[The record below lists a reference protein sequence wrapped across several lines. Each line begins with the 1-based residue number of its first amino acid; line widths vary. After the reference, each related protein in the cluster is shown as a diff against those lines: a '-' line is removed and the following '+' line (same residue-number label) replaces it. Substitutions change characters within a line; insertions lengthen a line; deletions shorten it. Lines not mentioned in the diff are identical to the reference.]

1 MMRKPVS
8 LIGMLLVAVITT
20 AALPAWAQTEGEA
33 RLGGGSDI
41 PPETTVRL
49 PQGGSI
55 PAVHTISADNPGTE
69 EIRVEFRA
77 EAAAGIMIDPEWD
90 TETIPAEGSV
100 VNHFAVEVA
109 PSIAP
114 GEYPVVIQLVRSD
127 IESEPGRI
135 TNIPAIQ
142 ATFTVE
148 VVGESAAVTVR
159 SVSAHS
165 GEPVTATITLSARL
179 DDRGWF
185 EIDRTQDDTLDARV
199 APGEYRAAVLV
210 GEREVAAEEFTV
222 EADQALDVEIE
233 VETVSFVVAAA
244 RPVTERGRLVVVEL
258 VASVNNETDAIPGP
272 NRLQAIVSHGGVEV
286 DTVTLDE
293 LSQVPA
299 GITEAT
305 VTYRPEGGWQ
315 QGTYRFAFTLVT
327 PAFTLTAPD
336 QPVLEVPAM
345 GFDLLAFIA
354 TLDTREAI
362 ALAAAAVLALL
373 LVERLIRF
381 LLRRRRQS
389 ATGPTRRER
398 RAAHAET
405 RQPGRNRRRK
415 NPSPPEPEPSWLEEP
430 IGPVTAGRSQWDDD
444 NPDEDDPDNDS
455 SHSSPS
461 PPDRPSNGPVAP
473 ATPAT
478 PATPPPPRGSHV
490 APREQAIPEPQP
502 TQPISPGITAGVPSG
517 NSSDMAHMVEA
528 LRVVQRL
535 HDEGSLA
542 PGWSITDA
550 TLVYWAMISPGVHES
565 LGAVGMTEEEYGT
578 AMRRLFTHGLL
589 GRSRLPR
596 DASNG

>member
-20 AALPAWAQTEGEA
+20 AASPAWAQTEGEA

-41 PPETTVRL
+41 PPEVTIRL

-55 PAVHTISADNPGTE
+55 PAVHGISADNPGADP
-69 EIRVEFRA
+69 IQVEFRA
-77 EAAAGIMIDPEWD
+77 KAATGITIDPEWD
-90 TETIPAEGSV
+90 SETIPAAGSV

-114 GEYPVVIQLVRSD
+114 GEYPVLIQLVRSD
-127 IESEPGRI
+127 IESEPGRV

-148 VVGESAAVTVR
+148 VVGDAATVTVR

-185 EIDRTQDDTLDARV
+185 EIDRAQDDTLDARV

-222 EADQALDVEIE
+222 EPDQSLDVVIE

-244 RPVTERGRLVVVEL
+244 RPVTERGRLVVVDL
-258 VASVNNETDAIPGP
+258 VASVNNETDPIPGP

-293 LSQVPA
+293 LSEVPA
-299 GITEAT
+299 GITEGS
-305 VTYRPEGGWQ
+305 VTYRPDGGWQ
-315 QGTYRFAFTLVT
+315 EGTYRFAFRLVT

-345 GFDLLAFIA
+345 GFDLLAFFA
-354 TLDTREAI
+354 TLDAREAI
-362 ALAAAAVLALL
+362 ALAAAGVLALI
-373 LVERLIRF
+373 LVERLIRYV
-381 LLRRRRQS
+381 LRRRRRS

-398 RAAHAET
+398 RAARAET
-405 RQPGRNRRRK
+405 RRARRYRRK
-415 NPSPPEPEPSWLEEP
+415 KNSSPSKPEQSWLEER

-444 NPDEDDPDNDS
+444 VPDEDGPDKDP

-461 PPDRPSNGPVAP
+461 PPDGPSDGP
-473 ATPAT
+473 ATL
-478 PATPPPPRGSHV
+478 ATPPPPRGSHV
-490 APREQAIPEPQP
+490 APREQAPPDPPP
-502 TQPISPGITAGVPSG
+502 TQPTSPAVPAGAPPG
-517 NSSDMAHMVEA
+517 NSSDTAHMVEA

-578 AMRRLFTHGLL
+578 AMRRLFTHGLV
-589 GRSRLPR
+589 GRSSLPR
-596 DASNG
+596 GSGNG